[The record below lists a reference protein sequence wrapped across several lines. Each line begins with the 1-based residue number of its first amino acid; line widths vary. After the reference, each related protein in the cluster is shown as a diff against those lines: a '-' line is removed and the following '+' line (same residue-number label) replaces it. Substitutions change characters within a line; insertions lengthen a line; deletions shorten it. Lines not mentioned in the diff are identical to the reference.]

1 MHLVPSRNF
10 LYEVFVK
17 IFIKVLNYLQKNDII
32 VKSKITKKKGRLQMK
47 LNIRL
52 IALLLSLVTVLG
64 MFASCNISGGEQT
77 SEITDQSTEAPAVTD
92 EATSA
97 TDVAKTYDII
107 VNSEAMATIIRP
119 KDLKAED
126 APVAAAVKIR
136 NNIESLVNVKFK
148 MADDFKKASEEFDAS
163 TLEILVG
170 PTAHPQVAEAIAG
183 LNYGQYT
190 IKAIG
195 NKIVIFGF
203 TDNALSAAAN
213 EFAKIVK
220 EYATETAD
228 GKATVSIPAEAL
240 NIVVDHRSSS
250 IYAAVPVFEGATFS
264 ATYETNTDVDEII
277 LEDVTVEEYNAYVT
291 KLENSGF
298 TKYTSN
304 DMSGNLFTTLYNK
317 DYTLNVGYY
326 KPFDECRIVME
337 PFSEKTLIGLESDNK
352 YTAVT
357 TSQITLVGCE
367 YTDSKGSNV
376 GNGLCMIFRL
386 ADGSFV
392 IIDGSFNRATN
403 ANNIVNIITEQAKEY
418 ATGKDIRIAAW
429 FISHSHGDHNG
440 TLNGQAS
447 AFKKFTVE
455 RVIANFMTDAER
467 ERSMGS
473 SYSGNWS
480 SGEGGGDDAT
490 RNAAAAL
497 GADFIACHVG
507 QRFYFADTVFE
518 ILYTVESYGPTVV
531 NALNTSTILVRAITT
546 DKNGKSSTTMVM
558 GDVTGPAMA
567 ICNKMYGND
576 MRSEIVQ
583 VAHHGYTTWGND
595 SAMATAYK
603 YMSPEIVLW
612 PQGTAAFPTYKEK
625 SYNKVLWDG
634 TNKNFQQ
641 LYVAG
646 WNNTQYIVPLP
657 YSGDPA
663 SIISKVTTK

>member
-1 MHLVPSRNF
+1 
-10 LYEVFVK
+10 
-17 IFIKVLNYLQKNDII
+17 
-32 VKSKITKKKGRLQMK
+32 MK

-52 IALLLSLVTVLG
+52 IALLLSLIMTIG
-64 MFASCNISGGEQT
+64 IFASCADVGGEQT
-77 SEITDQSTEAPAVTD
+77 EEPADQTTEAPAITD
-92 EATSA
+92 EETSA
-97 TDVAKTYDII
+97 DDAPKTFDI
-107 VNSEAMATIIRP
+107 VVGGEAMATIIRP
-119 KDLKAED
+119 KDLGSDDPA
-126 APVAAAVKIR
+126 VVAAVKVR
-136 NNIESLVNVKFK
+136 NGIEDAVNVKFK
-148 MADDFKKASEEFDAS
+148 MADDFKKATEEFDAS

-170 PTAHPQVAEAIAG
+170 PTAHPQVAEAISG
-183 LNYGQYT
+183 LSYGDYT
-190 IKAIG
+190 IKAVG
-195 NKIVIFGF
+195 NKIVVFGF
-203 TDNALSAAAN
+203 TSNALSYAAN
-213 EFAKIVK
+213 EFAKIVEQYK
-220 EYATETAD
+220 VDTGD
-228 GKATVSIPAEAL
+228 GKVSVSIPAEAL
-240 NIVVDHRSSS
+240 NIVEQHKSSK
-250 IYAAVPVFEGATFS
+250 IYSAVPVFDGATFT
-264 ATYETNTDVDEII
+264 ATYQTNTNCDEII
-277 LEDVTVEEYNAYVT
+277 LEDVTVEGYNAYIS
-291 KLENSGF
+291 KLESSGF

-326 KPFDECRIVME
+326 KPYDECRIIME

-357 TSQITLVGCE
+357 TSQVTMVGCE
-367 YTDSKGSNV
+367 YQKSDGSSV
-376 GNGLCMIFRL
+376 GNGLCLIFRL

-392 IIDGSFNRATN
+392 IVDGSFNRATN

-429 FISHSHGDHNG
+429 FVSHAHGDHNG
-440 TLNGQAS
+440 TLNSQTT

-480 SGEGGGDDAT
+480 NGEGGSDDST

-497 GADFIACHVG
+497 GADFIVCHVG
-507 QRFYFADTVFE
+507 QRFYLADTVFE

-546 DKNGKSSTTMVM
+546 DTKGNTSTTMVM

-576 MRSEIVQ
+576 MRSQIVQ

-595 SAMATAYK
+595 SAMATGYK

-612 PQGTAAFPTYKEK
+612 PQGTAAFPSYKEK

-646 WNNTQYIVPLP
+646 WNNTQHIVPLP

-663 SIISKVTTK
+663 SITSIVTKK

>member
-1 MHLVPSRNF
+1 
-10 LYEVFVK
+10 
-17 IFIKVLNYLQKNDII
+17 
-32 VKSKITKKKGRLQMK
+32 MK

-52 IALLLSLVTVLG
+52 IALLLSLIMTLG
-64 MFASCNISGGEQT
+64 IFASCANVGDEQT
-77 SEITDQSTEAPAVTD
+77 SEPEDQTTEAPTVTD

-97 TDVAKTYDII
+97 VDAPKTYDII
-107 VNSEAMATIIRP
+107 VNGESMTTIIRP
-119 KDLKAED
+119 KDLTSED
-126 APVAAAVKIR
+126 PAVAAAVKVR
-136 NNIESLVNVKFK
+136 NGIEDAVNVKVK
-148 MADDFKKASEEFDAS
+148 MADDFKKATEEFDAS

-183 LNYGQYT
+183 LTYGDYT
-190 IKAIG
+190 IKAVG
-195 NKIVIFGF
+195 NKIVVFGF
-203 TDNALSAAAN
+203 TSSAISKAAD
-213 EFAKIVK
+213 EFAKIVDQYK
-220 EYATETAD
+220 VEAAD
-228 GKATVSIPAEAL
+228 GKISVSIPAEAL
-240 NIVVDHRSSS
+240 NIVEQHAGSK
-250 IYAAVPVFEGATFS
+250 IYSEVPAFDGATFS
-264 ATYETNTDVDEII
+264 ATYKSNTNCDEII
-277 LEDVTVEEYNAYVT
+277 LDDVTVDGYNAYIA
-291 KLENSGF
+291 KLEANGY

-326 KPFDECRIVME
+326 KPYDECRIIME

-357 TSQITLVGCE
+357 TSQVTMVGCE

-376 GNGLCMIFRL
+376 GNGLCLIFRL

-392 IIDGSFNRATN
+392 IVDGSFNRATN

-429 FISHSHGDHNG
+429 FISHAHGDHNG
-440 TLNGQAS
+440 TLNGQTA

-480 SGEGGGDDAT
+480 NGEGGGDDST

-497 GADFIACHVG
+497 GADFIPCHVG

-518 ILYTVESYGPTVV
+518 ILYTVESYGPAVV

-546 DKNGKSSTTMVM
+546 DSKGNTSTTMVM

-567 ICNKMYGND
+567 ICNKMYGKD
-576 MRSEIVQ
+576 MRSQIVQ

-595 SAMATAYK
+595 SAMATGYK
-603 YMSPEIVLW
+603 HMSPEIVLW
-612 PQGTAAFPTYKEK
+612 PQGSSAFPNYKEK

-641 LYVAG
+641 LFVAG
-646 WNNTQYIVPLP
+646 WNNSQYIVPLP

-663 SIISKVTTK
+663 SITSIVTKK

>member
-1 MHLVPSRNF
+1 
-10 LYEVFVK
+10 
-17 IFIKVLNYLQKNDII
+17 
-32 VKSKITKKKGRLQMK
+32 MK
-47 LNIRL
+47 FNIRL
-52 IALLLSLVTVLG
+52 IALLLSLIMTVGL
-64 MFASCNISGGEQT
+64 FASCADVGGEQT
-77 SEITDQSTEAPAVTD
+77 GEPADQTTEAPEVT
-92 EATSA
+92 EEETS
-97 TDVAKTYDII
+97 VANAPKTYDII
-107 VNSEAMATIIRP
+107 VNGEAMTTIIRP
-119 KDLKAED
+119 KDLNSED
-126 APVAAAVKIR
+126 PAVAAAVKVR
-136 NNIESLVNVKFK
+136 TGIEDAVKVKVK
-148 MADDFKKASEEFDAS
+148 MADDFKKAAEEFDAS

-170 PTAHPQVAEAIAG
+170 YTAHPQVAEAISG
-183 LNYGQYT
+183 LGYGDYT
-190 IKAIG
+190 IKAVG

-203 TDNALSAAAN
+203 TSNAISYAAN
-213 EFAKIVK
+213 QFAKIV
-220 EYATETAD
+220 EQYAVTTAD
-228 GKATVSIPAEAL
+228 GKMTVSIPAEAL
-240 NIVVDHRSSS
+240 NVVEQHSGSK
-250 IYAAVPVFEGATFS
+250 IYSEVPVFEGATFS
-264 ATYETNTDVDEII
+264 ATYKTNLDCDEII
-277 LEDVTVEEYNAYVT
+277 LEDVTVEGYNTYIA
-291 KLENSGF
+291 KLESLGY

-326 KPFDECRIVME
+326 KPYDECRIIME
-337 PFSEKTLIGLESDNK
+337 PFSEKTLIGLEADNK

-357 TSQITLVGCE
+357 TSQVTLVGCE

-376 GNGLCMIFRL
+376 GNGLCLIFRL

-440 TLNGQAS
+440 TLNGQNA

-480 SGEGGGDDAT
+480 SGEGGGDDST
-490 RNAAAAL
+490 RTAAAVL
-497 GADFIACHVG
+497 GADFIVCHVG

-518 ILYTVESYGPTVV
+518 VLYTVESYGPTVV

-546 DKNGKSSTTMVM
+546 DTKGNTTTTMVM

-612 PQGTAAFPTYKEK
+612 PQGTSAFPSYKEK

-646 WNNTQYIVPLP
+646 WNMTQYIVPLP
-657 YSGDPA
+657 YNLDPSSIT
-663 SIISKVTTK
+663 SIITTK